1 MRKGRQTQFTGIRL
15 SRRTSRIPMRR
26 IQLPSSGNPSRNPQ
40 SWYSYFFCNMLS
52 TNQSH
57 CTEPIALRL
66 NLAVMFMAASLS
78 AATLPT
84 GFTETQVAAGLS
96 NPTAMAFA
104 PDGRLFVAQQGGALR
119 VIKNGALLTAP
130 FITLTTDPNGERGLL
145 GLAFDPGFASN
156 QFIYL
161 YYTVPGSPAHNR
173 VSQFK
178 ANGDVAL
185 AGSET
190 IVMEL
195 ENLST
200 ATNHNGGAMHFGPDG
215 KLYIAVGEN
224 ANSSNSQTLANRLG
238 KILRINANG
247 SIPADNPFISQTIGA
262 NQSIWVIGLR
272 NPFTFSID
280 SVSGRMFIN
289 DVGENT
295 WEEINEGIAGSN
307 YGWPTI
313 EGYTTDVRF
322 RGPIYAYPHSGG
334 AVMGCAITGGALYNP
349 GPAPY
354 PSDYMGKYFFADYCS
369 GWIKRFDPAVSTVV
383 DFASGISAP
392 VDLQVGSDGL
402 LYYLARGIG
411 AVYKIQ
417 FNGNQTPQIT
427 SHPQNQTAA
436 VGQPATFTV
445 AASGTQPLSYQWQR
459 NGVPISG
466 ATAATYTLASAS
478 TTDNGAMF
486 RAVVTNVFGSA
497 TSNSATLT
505 VVSNRPPTGAITSPA
520 AGARYSGGDTITF
533 SGAATDPEEGI
544 LPASRYTWNVEFHH
558 DTHTHPVLGPISGQ
572 TSGSFVVPT
581 SGETSTNVFYRI
593 TLVVTDSGGLQHTSF
608 RDVPPRTV
616 NITLATSDKG
626 LTLTLDGQPVSA
638 PFTFPAVV
646 GMTRSIGTAS
656 PQTLFNNKVYVFTSW
671 SDGGA
676 QTHTLP
682 IPATTSTYTA
692 DFTRIRK

>member
-1 MRKGRQTQFTGIRL
+1 
-15 SRRTSRIPMRR
+15 
-26 IQLPSSGNPSRNPQ
+26 
-40 SWYSYFFCNMLS
+40 
-52 TNQSH
+52 
-57 CTEPIALRL
+57 
-66 NLAVMFMAASLS
+66 MAASLS

-84 GFTETQVAAGLS
+84 GFTETQVASGLS

-104 PDGRLFVAQQGGALR
+104 PDGRLFVTQQAGALR
-119 VIKNGALLTAP
+119 VIKNGALLAAP
-130 FITLTTDPNGERGLL
+130 FVTLTTDPNGERGLL

-173 VSQFK
+173 VSRFK

-190 IVMEL
+190 IIVEL

-200 ATNHNGGAMHFGPDG
+200 ATNHNGGALHFGPDG

-238 KILRINANG
+238 KMLRINADG
-247 SIPADNPFISQTIGA
+247 SIPPDNPFISQTSGA
-262 NQSIWVIGLR
+262 NQSIWALGLR

-280 SVSGRMFIN
+280 PVSGRMFIN
-289 DVGENT
+289 DVGQNT
-295 WEEINEGIAGSN
+295 WEEINDGIAGSN
-307 YGWPTI
+307 YGWPAT

-322 RGPIYAYPHSGG
+322 RSPIYAYPHGGG
-334 AVMGCAITGGALYNP
+334 AVTGCAITGGAVYNP

-354 PSDYMGKYFFADYCS
+354 PADYMGKYFFADYCS
-369 GWIKRFDPAVSTVV
+369 GWIKRFDPATANVV

-392 VDLQVGSDGL
+392 VDLQVGPDGL

-417 FNGNQTPQIT
+417 FNGNQAPQIT
-427 SHPQNQTAA
+427 SHPQNQTVG
-436 VGQPATFTV
+436 VGQPASFTV
-445 AASGTQPLSYQWQR
+445 AASGTQPLNYQWQR

-478 TTDNGAMF
+478 TADNGAMF
-486 RAVVTNVFGSA
+486 RAVVTNSFGSA

-505 VVSNRPPTGAITSPA
+505 VVSNQAPTGTITSPVT
-520 AGARYSGGDTITF
+520 GARYAGGDTITF
-533 SGAATDPEEGI
+533 SGTATDPEDGT
-544 LPASRYTWNVEFHH
+544 LPASRYTWKVEFHH

-572 TSGSFVVPT
+572 TGGSFVVPT

-608 RDVPPRTV
+608 RDVLPRTV
-616 NITLATSDKG
+616 NITLATSARG

-638 PFTFPAVV
+638 PFTFAAVV
-646 GMTRSIGTAS
+646 GMTRSIGAPS

-676 QTHTLP
+676 QTHTIS
-682 IPATTSTYTA
+682 IPAATSTYTA
-692 DFTRIRK
+692 NFARTKN

>member
-1 MRKGRQTQFTGIRL
+1 M
-15 SRRTSRIPMRR
+15 
-26 IQLPSSGNPSRNPQ
+26 
-40 SWYSYFFCNMLS
+40 
-52 TNQSH
+52 
-57 CTEPIALRL
+57 RL
-66 NLAVMFMAASLS
+66 NPVVTLIMAASLS

-84 GFTETQVAAGLS
+84 GFTETQVTSGLS

-130 FITLTTDPNGERGLL
+130 FVTLTTDPNGERGLL
-145 GLAFDPGFASN
+145 GIAFDPGFTSN

-173 VSQFK
+173 VSRFK

-190 IVMEL
+190 IIMEL

-200 ATNHNGGAMHFGPDG
+200 ATNHNGGALHFGLDG

-224 ANSSNSQTLANRLG
+224 ANSSNSQTLTNRLG
-238 KILRINANG
+238 KILRINADG
-247 SIPADNPFISQTIGA
+247 SIPTDNPFISQTTGA
-262 NQSIWVIGLR
+262 NRSIWALGLR

-280 SVSGRMFIN
+280 PASGRMFIN
-289 DVGENT
+289 DVGQNT
-295 WEEINEGIAGSN
+295 WEEINDGIAGSN
-307 YGWPTI
+307 YGWPTT

-322 RGPIYAYPHSGG
+322 RSPLYAYPHSGG
-334 AVMGCAITGGALYNP
+334 VVTGCAITGGAVYNP

-369 GWIKRFDPAVSTVV
+369 GWIKRFDPATAAVV
-383 DFASGISAP
+383 YFALGINAP
-392 VDLQVGSDGL
+392 VDLQVGPDGL

-411 AVYKIQ
+411 AVYKVQ
-417 FNGNQTPQIT
+417 FNGNQAPQIT
-427 SHPQNQTAA
+427 SHPQSKTVG
-436 VGQPATFTV
+436 VGQSASFTV

-459 NGVPISG
+459 NGVAISG

-478 TTDNGAMF
+478 TADNGAMF
-486 RAVVTNVFGSA
+486 RAVVTNSFGSA

-505 VVSNRPPTGAITSPA
+505 VVSNVAPTGTITSPA
-520 AGARYSGGDTITF
+520 AGSRYAGGDTIVF
-533 SGAATDPEEGI
+533 SGTATDPEDGT
-544 LPASRYTWNVEFHH
+544 LAASRYTWTVQFHH

-593 TLVVTDSGGLQHTSF
+593 TLVVTDSGGLQHTSS
-608 RDVPPRTV
+608 RDVLPRTV
-616 NITLATSDKG
+616 NITLATSDNG

-646 GMTRSIGTAS
+646 GMTRSIGAPS
-656 PQTLFNNKVYVFTSW
+656 PQTTFNNKVYVFISW

-676 QTHTLP
+676 QTHSIR
-682 IPATTSTYTA
+682 IPAAASTYTA
-692 DFTRIRK
+692 NFTRTKK